1 MTIGYSRY
9 VALGDS
15 QTEGLLDGDD
25 NTGIHGFADRLA
37 WRLNALQPG
46 LHYANLAVRGRR
58 ISDVLDRQL
67 PLARDMNPDL
77 ITSCIGMNDVTR
89 PVRSFDKALEDMRR
103 VHTELAATGATV
115 VTTTFP
121 DIARILPVGRVLSG
135 RLRRINEVIRTD
147 SAHFGF
153 RLVDL
158 SAATSMLDPATW
170 AVDRVH
176 GSPHGHQLFADA
188 AAEALGL
195 PGSDHRWAEVEGDL
209 VLPRLR
215 ERMYSQLMWAQN
227 MLMPWVWRHTL
238 GSSRG
243 KGLEPKRPVMAP
255 LDASPALSE
264 AE

>member
-1 MTIGYSRY
+1 MGYSRY

-25 NTGIHGFADRLA
+25 SSGIHGFADRLA
-37 WRLNALQPG
+37 WRLDALRPG
-46 LHYANLAVRGRR
+46 LQYANLAVRGRR
-58 ISDVLDRQL
+58 IGDVLDRQL
-67 PLARDMNPDL
+67 PLARTMNPDL
-77 ITSCIGMNDVTR
+77 ITSCIGMNDVTK
-89 PVRSFDKALEDMRR
+89 PARSFDRALDDMRR

-121 DIARILPVGRVLSG
+121 DIARILPIGRLLSR
-135 RLRRINEVIRTD
+135 RLRRINEVIRSD

-158 SAATSMLDPATW
+158 STAESMLDPATW
-170 AVDRVH
+170 AIDRVH

-195 PGSDHRWAEVEGDL
+195 PGGDHRWAEVEGEL

-227 MLMPWVWRHTL
+227 MLMPWVYRHTL
-238 GSSRG
+238 GSSSG
-243 KGLEPKRPVMAP
+243 KGLGPKRPVMTPVSA
-255 LDASPALSE
+255 DQALSE

>member
-1 MTIGYSRY
+1 
-9 VALGDS
+9 
-15 QTEGLLDGDD
+15 
-25 NTGIHGFADRLA
+25 
-37 WRLNALQPG
+37 
-46 LHYANLAVRGRR
+46 
-58 ISDVLDRQL
+58 
-67 PLARDMNPDL
+67 
-77 ITSCIGMNDVTR
+77 
-89 PVRSFDKALEDMRR
+89 
-103 VHTELAATGATV
+103 
-115 VTTTFP
+115 
-121 DIARILPVGRVLSG
+121 VGRVLSG
-135 RLRRINEVIRTD
+135 RLRRINEVIRAD
-147 SAHFGF
+147 STRFGF

-158 SAATSMLDPATW
+158 STATSMLDPATW

-188 AAEALGL
+188 AAEALEL
-195 PGSDHRWAEVEGDL
+195 PGSDHRWAEVEGEL

-243 KGLEPKRPVMAP
+243 KGLEPKRPVLAP